1 VSTRASRW
9 RCRRPAG
16 RAGCRSRRH
25 TCAQATNWS
34 RPLCLV
40 FPRLLSW
47 VDCRSLRTA
56 GELSEGCREIS
67 EVGSSQLITKG
78 VEKLRRNRGGSQEGC
93 GPIFLRAAGTQ
104 DLAGGD
110 RGPTK
115 NFWRAA
121 VVQQFGPLILTGR
134 ASGAEPLR
142 CGDAAVGQGI
152 SHCRLSTS
160 EMRVAHARCYTLLT
174 SSHTFFC
181 SRQRSLD
188 SSITAQLSQGLN
200 RKTETL
206 QPTRSWQAV

>member
-16 RAGCRSRRH
+16 RAGCISRRH

-142 CGDAAVGQGI
+142 CCGSWTGHIALQAFNERDESGT
-152 SHCRLSTS
+152 C
-160 EMRVAHARCYTLLT
+160 TLLHPAYIV
-174 SSHTFFC
+174 SYLFC